1 MSRQPFVN
9 GCICVDF
16 GLANHAGN
24 QEVVETD
31 VCVPVSRPTL
41 CVSAWSSEQLL

>member
-1 MSRQPFVN
+1 MPREAFGN

-16 GLANHAGN
+16 ELANHAGD

-31 VCVPVSRPTL
+31 VCVPVTRPTL
-41 CVSAWSSEQLL
+41 CVSAWSSER